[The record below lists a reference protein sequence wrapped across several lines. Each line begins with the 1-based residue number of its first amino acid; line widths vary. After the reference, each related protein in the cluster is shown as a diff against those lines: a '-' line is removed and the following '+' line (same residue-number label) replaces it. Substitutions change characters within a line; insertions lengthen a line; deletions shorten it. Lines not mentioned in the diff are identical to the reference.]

1 MSAITHEIIVKKA
14 YKIVQQILEPHY
26 NNSSEIEGEYK
37 FVTAELEISLVSN
50 KPKET
55 AVVILF
61 PNHEYIIGSPDLR
74 PTQLNTD
81 KKKLA
86 YFIQNQLCKMY
97 DILGK
102 KYYESSNFILKW
114 TNVTTW
120 LPCIY
125 PQFAFEL
132 THNLPGKDFLEN
144 SSRFNAKFGL
154 DIYDKLQYGN
164 GNNHFVSSGE
174 ALLYK
179 IKIELKGMK
188 TEDGVEIID
197 SIYHHSN
204 HNLLSTIIPKDY
216 IDKTELW
223 LTKSCNNENKDN
235 ILIDFVT
242 HIIQIMKDNN

>member
-37 FVTAELEISLVSN
+37 FVTPELEISLVSN

-55 AVVILF
+55 AVVISF
-61 PNHEYIIGSPDLR
+61 PNHEYIISSPDLR
-74 PTQLNTD
+74 HTQLNTD

-86 YFIQNQLCKMY
+86 YFIKNQLCKMY

-102 KYYESSNFILKW
+102 KYYESSNITLKW
-114 TNVTTW
+114 KNVTTW

-125 PQFAFEL
+125 PQFVFEL

-144 SSRFNAKFGL
+144 GSRFNAKFEL
-154 DIYDKLQYGN
+154 AIYDKILYGN
-164 GNNHFVSSGE
+164 GNNRFVSDGE
-174 ALLYK
+174 ALFYK
-179 IKIELKGMK
+179 IKMDIRGMK

-197 SIYHHSN
+197 SNYHHSN
-204 HNLLSTIIPKDY
+204 HKLLSIIIPGEY
-216 IDKTELW
+216 IDKTEIW
-223 LTKSCNNENKDN
+223 LHKSCENQNKNN
-235 ILIDFVT
+235 ILCDFIT
-242 HIIQIMKDNN
+242 HIIQIMKENN

>member
-1 MSAITHEIIVKKA
+1 MSVITHEIIIKKA
-14 YKIVQQILEPHY
+14 YKIVQQMLEPHY

-55 AVVILF
+55 VVVLSF

-81 KKKLA
+81 KQKLA
-86 YFIQNQLCKMY
+86 YFIQNQLCKIH

-120 LPCIY
+120 LHCIY

-132 THNLPGKDFLEN
+132 KHNLPGKDFLEN
-144 SSRFNAKFGL
+144 DSRFNAKFEL
-154 DIYDKLQYGN
+154 AIYDKTLYGKVGVCN
-164 GNNHFVSSGE
+164 ENVLF
-174 ALLYK
+174 YK
-179 IKIELKGMK
+179 IKMEIQGIKK
-188 TEDGVEIID
+188 EDGLEII
-197 SIYHHSN
+197 SSNYHHSN
-204 HNLLSTIIPKDY
+204 HSLLGIIIPKDY
-216 IDKTELW
+216 IDNTELW
-223 LTKSCNNENKDN
+223 LHKSCENQNKNN
-235 ILIDFVT
+235 ILCDFIT
-242 HIIQIMKDNN
+242 HLIQIMKENN